1 MQQPSS
7 SRSTRFPLGIGAPSS
22 RKAAGLPC
30 LGATH
35 RIRQLLVPAQKSSA
49 ALLEGPFFNRAM
61 ARVDDRSDRRINRAI
76 SSVAVMM
83 LAANRIAGKCNGRQT
98 RADIR
103 GSIENTSRRFGRV
116 ALLAE
121 AYEAGDTQQMLN
133 CVEQVPRRLA
143 TRLANSRETT
153 THEEQ
158 RA

>member
-1 MQQPSS
+1 M
-7 SRSTRFPLGIGAPSS
+7 T
-22 RKAAGLPC
+22 
-30 LGATH
+30 GAT
-35 RIRQLLVPAQKSSA
+35 IA
-49 ALLEGPFFNRAM
+49 N
-61 ARVDDRSDRRINRAI
+61 NRAI
-76 SSVAVMM
+76 SSVAARM
-83 LAANRIAGKCNGRQT
+83 LATNRILADVMVARPELT
-98 RADIR
+98 R
-103 GSIENTSRRFGRV
+103 GFIENTSRRFGRV